1 MNRFLWARYK
11 AIAAKAAKHIVEYVF
26 SSGEVIAHMRSM
38 ANARSRP
45 AGDSAGRLNA
55 EIQSI
60 ANAIT
65 MSVGEVLLQSTPKMD
80 MRGSGQSQEVE
91 DVQMVMNTIVRSIAA
106 GIVYGIVFGR
116 GAVYANFNTKAGG
129 RSAKA
134 IPGYGELFAAFFT
147 EAAARSAAAVRGG
160 GYFTAE
166 SYGQA
171 TPTEEEVQNALME
184 VTAYVTGNAG
194 ATAQEPESVTFGSI
208 TQFIGN
214 AGANTEN
221 IVYAGGQLISR
232 VIMSAGGA
240 IPTDSDGYQ
249 PYVLLTAADGDDGTE
264 YTVMLYVDSKDH
276 PIENA
281 SDPESTGEGEYI
293 IQIN

>member
-26 SSGEVIAHMRSM
+26 SRGEVIAHMRSM
-38 ANARSRP
+38 ANGRSTP
-45 AGDSAGRLNA
+45 ASDSAGQLNA
-55 EIQSI
+55 EMQSI
-60 ANAIT
+60 ANAIAT
-65 MSVGEVLLQSTPKMD
+65 SVGEVLLQSTTKVD
-80 MRGSGQSQEVE
+80 TRGSGQPQEVE

-106 GIVYGIVFGR
+106 GIAYGIVYGR
-116 GAVYANFNTKAGG
+116 GAADVKVITKADG

-134 IPGYGELFAAFFT
+134 IPGHGELFAAFFA
-147 EAAARSAAAVRGG
+147 EAAARSADTVHGG
-160 GYFTAE
+160 GYLTAE

-171 TPTEEEVQNALME
+171 TPTEEEVQKALME
-184 VTAYVTGNAG
+184 VTAYVTGHAG

-264 YTVMLYVDSKDH
+264 YTVMLYVDTKNH
-276 PIENA
+276 PIDNA
-281 SDPESTGEGEYI
+281 SDPESTGEDEYI
-293 IQIN
+293 IQIH